1 MTMTNIPKR
10 YLLCA
15 LLAGAL
21 AACKEPDAFY
31 STAYDIVRVEID
43 VELEAAAAPDPDDG
57 SGGEPENGEPD
68 GGVSDGGVSDGK
80 GSDDSTEVRSAA
92 DGEVPDQGAADDRVS
107 GGSAEV
113 RSAANGEVPDRG
125 AADGGVS
132 DNTDY
137 RALIAE
143 EAADW
148 APVAS
153 GGGYLLDYTRYDG
166 GPLRVRTAAGSE
178 TIGGAFLRT
187 PGTDTIG
194 FVYDGRMHAY
204 TLAAYEDE
212 QGRTRTLLQADLT
225 DLFRARY
232 PEAGIV
238 RVLRLEYT
246 SHE

>member
-1 MTMTNIPKR
+1 MTNIPKR

-15 LLAGAL
+15 LLTGAL

-68 GGVSDGGVSDGK
+68 GDAADGGVSD
-80 GSDDSTEVRSAA
+80 SC
-92 DGEVPDQGAADDRVS
+92 
-107 GGSAEV
+107 AEV

-194 FVYDGRMHAY
+194 FVYEGRMHAY

-212 QGRTRTLLQADLT
+212 QGRTRTLLQTDLT

>member
-1 MTMTNIPKR
+1 MTNIPKR

-57 SGGEPENGEPD
+57 SGGEPGGDTADQGAAGDVVSDCKGPD
-68 GGVSDGGVSDGK
+68 GCA
-80 GSDDSTEVRSAA
+80 EVRSAA
-92 DGEVPDQGAADDRVS
+92 NGEVPNRGAADDRVS

-113 RSAANGEVPDRG
+113 RS

>member
-1 MTMTNIPKR
+1 MTNIPKR

-15 LLAGAL
+15 LLTGAL

-68 GGVSDGGVSDGK
+68 GDAADGGVSD
-80 GSDDSTEVRSAA
+80 SC
-92 DGEVPDQGAADDRVS
+92 
-107 GGSAEV
+107 AEV

-132 DNTDY
+132 GGSAEVRSAADGGVSDDTDY

-143 EAADW
+143 EATDW

-194 FVYDGRMHAY
+194 FVYEGRMHAY

>member
-1 MTMTNIPKR
+1 MTNIPKR

-68 GGVSDGGVSDGK
+68 GSA
-80 GSDDSTEVRSAA
+80 EVRSAA
-92 DGEVPDQGAADDRVS
+92 DGGVS
-107 GGSAEV
+107 
-113 RSAANGEVPDRG
+113 
-125 AADGGVS
+125 DGGVS

-194 FVYDGRMHAY
+194 FVYEGRMHAY